1 VFTHIRGQNGK
12 AKRWI
17 TDPGERKSSIED
29 HIDSWPVGEWIP
41 FDEAFRLLEAAG
53 GNADIFDSDRGMLY
67 IGDAQYSTIYGGHEI
82 SRQFLRAVVM
92 ESLATLGLVD
102 VAWTYPHDLWPEFK
116 DSYAR
121 DMHSFVSRYDGL
133 LAVRLNALGAYCFRI
148 RETFDFTL
156 AAEEKRFHLLPN
168 HDLTAVEDPDAADLA
183 FLELIATRMSDRV
196 WRLDAPTILLAM
208 QQGTR
213 LSDVRDFLANSAR
226 QGIPANIEKWLED
239 LGDKA
244 HACSAARRA
253 VLLEWKDSVQA
264 HLVATS
270 TGTGK
275 LCHHAGENR
284 IAVAERHLAAF
295 SREARKLGFLIPP
308 AGN

>member
-1 VFTHIRGQNGK
+1 
-12 AKRWI
+12 
-17 TDPGERKSSIED
+17 
-29 HIDSWPVGEWIP
+29 
-41 FDEAFRLLEAAG
+41 
-53 GNADIFDSDRGMLY
+53 
-67 IGDAQYSTIYGGHEI
+67 
-82 SRQFLRAVVM
+82 M

-102 VAWTYPHDLWPEFK
+102 IAWVYPHDLWPEFK
-116 DSYAR
+116 DSYGR
-121 DMHSFVSRYDGL
+121 DSHSYVGRYDGL
-133 LAVRLNALGAYCFRI
+133 LAVRLNALGAYCFRV
-148 RETFDFTL
+148 RETFDFSP
-156 AAEEKRFHLLPN
+156 APEEKRFHLLPN
-168 HDLTAVEDPDAADLA
+168 HDLAGVEAPDAADLA
-183 FLELIATRMSDRV
+183 FLELIATQKSERV

-213 LSDVRDFLANSAR
+213 LSDVRDFLSNSTR
-226 QGIPANIEKWLED
+226 QGIPVNIDKWLED

-244 HACSAARRA
+244 LACGTAHRA
-253 VLLEWKDSVQA
+253 VILEWKDSVQA

-308 AGN
+308 AGK